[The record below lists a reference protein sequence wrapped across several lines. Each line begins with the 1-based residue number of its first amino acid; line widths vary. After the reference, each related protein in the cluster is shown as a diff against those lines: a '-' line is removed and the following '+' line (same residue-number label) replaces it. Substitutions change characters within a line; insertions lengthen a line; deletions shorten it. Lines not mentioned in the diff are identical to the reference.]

1 MNFDLTDDQRDIQRS
16 AKEMLASRYKLEE
29 VRRLALEEERG
40 FTDAQWSEMAEL
52 GWPDLLD
59 DLGMVELAVIA
70 EELGYALAPTPLQ
83 SHWAAKMVA
92 DFEGRGTVGIR
103 HGDSWL
109 VPYLDSADA
118 VVLGGKVVEGVTGD
132 RLESLDPTRPLFRA
146 SGDGPPTHDAAP
158 DDRHLVLVAAE
169 TVGICQ
175 RVMEMSVA
183 YASERKQFGRP
194 IGTNQAV
201 SHMCAQMLLETE
213 GARALVL
220 NAAWAL
226 EHDPGQAPLAA
237 AMAKAW
243 ASDAGPRVVSAA
255 IQVHGGI
262 GFTWE
267 HDLHFF
273 LKRAEANA
281 LWFGGAREQRAR
293 VAELVFDA

>member
-1 MNFDLTDDQRDIQRS
+1 MNFDLNDDQRDIQRS

-40 FTDAQWSEMAEL
+40 FTDAQWQEMVDL

-92 DFEGRGTVGIR
+92 DFEGRGTVGVR
-103 HGDSWL
+103 NGDSWL

-118 VVLGGKVVEGVTGD
+118 VVLGGKLVESVTGD
-132 RLESLDPTRPLFRA
+132 RVEALDPTRPLFRVTA
-146 SGDGPPTHDAAP
+146 EGGDAEP
-158 DDRHLVLVAAE
+158 DDRQLVLLAAE
-169 TVGICQ
+169 QVGICQ
-175 RVMEMSVA
+175 RVMEMSIA

-201 SHMCAQMLLETE
+201 SHKCAQMLLETE
-213 GARALVL
+213 GARALVY
-220 NAAWAL
+220 NAAWAI
-226 EHDPGQAPLAA
+226 EHDPGQAPLAS

-281 LWFGGAREQRAR
+281 HTLGSAREQRAR
-293 VAELVFDA
+293 VAALVFD

>member
-40 FTDAQWSEMAEL
+40 FTDAQWQEMAEL

-59 DLGMVELAVIA
+59 DLGMVELSVIA

-92 DFEGRGTVGIR
+92 DFEGRGTVGLR
-103 HGDSWL
+103 DGDSWL
-109 VPYLDSADA
+109 IPYLDSADV
-118 VVLGGKVVEGVTGD
+118 VVLGGKVVEVSAPPAQ
-132 RLESLDPTRPLFRA
+132 RVEALDPTRPLFRA
-146 SGDGPPTHDAAP
+146 TADGGDAAP
-158 DDRHLVLVAAE
+158 DDRQLVLIAAE

-201 SHMCAQMLLETE
+201 SHQCAQMLLETE
-213 GARALVL
+213 GARALVY

-243 ASDAGPRVVSAA
+243 ASDAGPRVVGAA

-281 LWFGGAREQRAR
+281 LSLGGAREQRAR
-293 VAELVFDA
+293 VAELVFG

>member
-1 MNFDLTDDQRDIQRS
+1 MNFDLNDDQRDIQRS
-16 AKEMLASRYKLEE
+16 AREMLAARFKPEE

-40 FTDAQWSEMAEL
+40 FTEAQWQEMAEL
-52 GWPDLLD
+52 GWPELLD
-59 DLGMVELAVIA
+59 DLGMVELAVIT

-83 SHWAAKMVA
+83 SHWAAVMA
-92 DFEGRGTVGIR
+92 AGSFEGRGTVGYR
-103 HGDSWL
+103 SGDGWL
-109 VPYLDSADA
+109 VPYLDSADV
-118 VVLGGKVVEGVTGD
+118 VVLGSSRHENLAGERVD
-132 RLESLDPTRPLFRA
+132 ALDPTRPLFRVTA
-146 SGDGPPTHDAAP
+146 DGEDTGP
-158 DDRHLVLVAAE
+158 DDRQLVMLAAE
-169 TVGICQ
+169 NVGIAQ

-201 SHMCAQMLLETE
+201 SHQCAQMLLEVE
-213 GARALVL
+213 GARALVY

-226 EHDPGQAPLAA
+226 DHDPQQAPLAS

-281 LWFGGAREQRAR
+281 LTLGGAREHRAR
-293 VAELVFDA
+293 VAALVFDA

>member
-1 MNFDLTDDQRDIQRS
+1 MNFDLDDDQRDIQRS
-16 AKEMLASRYKLEE
+16 AREMLAARFKLEE

-40 FTDAQWSEMAEL
+40 FTEAQWQEMVDL

-83 SHWAAKMVA
+83 SHWAAVMA
-92 DFEGRGTVGIR
+92 AGPIEGRGTAGYR
-103 HGDSWL
+103 DGDSWL
-109 VPYLDSADA
+109 VPYLDSADV
-118 VVLGGKVVEGVTGD
+118 VVLGGAKLEGLVEGERV
-132 RLESLDPTRPLFRA
+132 EALDPTRPLFRVQA
-146 SGDGPPTHDAAP
+146 DGGGAEA
-158 DDRHLVLVAAE
+158 DDRALVLLAAE
-169 TVGICQ
+169 NVGIAQ

-201 SHMCAQMLLETE
+201 SHQCAQMLLEVE
-213 GARALVL
+213 GARALVY

-226 EHDPGQAPLAA
+226 DHDPKQAPLAS

-281 LWFGGAREQRAR
+281 LALGGAREQRAR
-293 VAELVFDA
+293 VAALVFD

>member
-40 FTDAQWSEMAEL
+40 FTDAQWQEMVEL

-59 DLGMVELAVIA
+59 DLGMVELVVIA

-92 DFEGRGTVGIR
+92 DFEGRGTVGVR
-103 HGDSWL
+103 DGDSWL
-109 VPYLDSADA
+109 VPYLDSADV
-118 VVLGGKVVEGVTGD
+118 VVLGGTVVEGATGE
-132 RLESLDPTRPLFRA
+132 RVEALDPTRPLFRVTA
-146 SGDGPPTHDAAP
+146 GGGDAEP
-158 DDRHLVLVAAE
+158 DDRQLVLLAAE
-169 TVGICQ
+169 NVGIAQ

-201 SHMCAQMLLETE
+201 SHRCAQMLLEVE
-213 GARALVL
+213 GARALVY

-226 EHDPGQAPLAA
+226 EHDPDQAPLAS

-243 ASDAGPRVVSAA
+243 ASDAGPRVVASA

-281 LWFGGAREQRAR
+281 HTLGSGREHRAR
-293 VAELVFDA
+293 VAALVFD

>member
-1 MNFDLTDDQRDIQRS
+1 MNFDLNDDQRDIQRS
-16 AKEMLASRYKLEE
+16 AKEMLAKRYKLEE

-40 FTDAQWSEMAEL
+40 FTDAQWQEMAEL

-59 DLGMVELAVIA
+59 DFGMVELAVIA

-83 SHWAAKMVA
+83 LHWMAKMAA
-92 DFEGRGTVGIR
+92 DFEGRGTIGFR
-103 HGDSWL
+103 SSDGWL

-118 VVLGGKVVEGVTGD
+118 VVLGGELIDPKPDGERVD
-132 RLESLDPTRPLFRA
+132 ALDPTRPLFRVQA
-146 SGDGPPTHDAAP
+146 EGGDAQA
-158 DDRHLVLVAAE
+158 DDRQLVLLAAE
-169 TVGICQ
+169 NVGIAQ

-201 SHMCAQMLLETE
+201 SHQCAQMLLEVE
-213 GARALVL
+213 GARALVY

-226 EHDPGQAPLAA
+226 EHDPKQAPLAS

-243 ASDAGPRVVSAA
+243 ASDAGPRVVSSA

-281 LWFGGAREQRAR
+281 LALGGAREHRAR
-293 VAELVFDA
+293 VAALVFD

>member
-1 MNFDLTDDQRDIQRS
+1 MNFDLTDDQRDIQRA
-16 AKEMLASRYKLEE
+16 AKEMLAARYKPEE
-29 VRRLALEEERG
+29 VRRLALDEARG
-40 FTDAQWSEMAEL
+40 FTDAQWQEMAGL
-52 GWPDLLD
+52 GWPDVLD

-83 SHWAAKMVA
+83 SHWAASMLA
-92 DFEGRGTVGIR
+92 EFEGRGTMGVR
-103 HGDSWL
+103 DGDSWL
-109 VPYLDSADA
+109 VPYLDTADA
-118 VVLGGKVVEGVTGD
+118 VVLGGTVHTGLTGERVEA
-132 RLESLDPTRPLFRA
+132 LDPTRPLFRVSADGGDA
-146 SGDGPPTHDAAP
+146 S
-158 DDRHLVLVAAE
+158 DDRILVMIAAE
-169 TVGICQ
+169 NVGIAQ

-201 SHMCAQMLLETE
+201 SHRCAQMLLEVE

-220 NAAWAL
+220 NAAWAI
-226 EHDPGQAPLAA
+226 EHDPDAAPLAS

-243 ASDAGPRVVSAA
+243 ASDAGPRVVASG

-267 HDLHFF
+267 SDLHFF

-281 LWFGGAREQRAR
+281 RTLGNSREQRAR
-293 VAELVFDA
+293 IAELIL

>member
-1 MNFDLTDDQRDIQRS
+1 
-16 AKEMLASRYKLEE
+16 MLAKRYPLEE
-29 VRRLALEEERG
+29 VRRLAVEEERG
-40 FTDAQWSEMAEL
+40 FTDAQWDEMAEL

-59 DLGMVELAVIA
+59 DLGMIELSVIA

-92 DFEGRGTVGIR
+92 SFDGRGTVGYR
-103 HGDSWL
+103 DGDSWL

-118 VVLGGKVVEGVTGD
+118 VVLGGDVVDGADGERV
-132 RLESLDPTRPLFRA
+132 EALDPTRPLFRVRA
-146 SGDGPPTHDAAP
+146 AGGAAAP
-158 DDRHLVLVAAE
+158 DDRHLVMLAAE
-169 TVGICQ
+169 QVGICQ
-175 RVMEMSVA
+175 RAMELSVA

-201 SHMCAQMLLETE
+201 SHQCAQMLLETE
-213 GARALVL
+213 GARALVY

-226 EHDPGQAPLAA
+226 EHDPQQAPLAS

-273 LKRAEANA
+273 LKRAKANA
-281 LWFGGAREQRAR
+281 LALGGAREHRAR
-293 VAELVFDA
+293 VAELVFD

>member
-1 MNFDLTDDQRDIQRS
+1 MNFDLSDDQRDIQRS
-16 AKEMLASRYKLEE
+16 AKEMLAARYKLEE

-40 FTDAQWSEMAEL
+40 FTDAQWQEMADL

-59 DLGMVELAVIA
+59 DFGMVEMAVIA

-83 SHWAAKMVA
+83 SHWMAKLVA
-92 DFEGRGTVGIR
+92 DFEGRGTVGFR
-103 HGDSWL
+103 DDDSWL
-109 VPYLDSADA
+109 VPYLDSADV
-118 VVLGGKVVEGVTGD
+118 VVLGSEVHTGLTGERVD
-132 RLESLDPTRPLFRA
+132 ALDPTRPLFRVQ
-146 SGDGPPTHDAAP
+146 AAGEP
-158 DDRHLVLVAAE
+158 VVDDRQLVLLAAE
-169 TVGICQ
+169 NVGICQ
-175 RVMEMSVA
+175 RAMEMSVA

-194 IGTNQAV
+194 IGTNQGV
-201 SHMCAQMLLETE
+201 SHKCAQMLLEVE
-213 GARALVL
+213 GARALVY

-226 EHDPGQAPLAA
+226 EHDPQQAPLAA

-281 LWFGGAREQRAR
+281 LALGGSREQRAR
-293 VAELVFDA
+293 VAALVFD

>member
-1 MNFDLTDDQRDIQRS
+1 MNFDLSDDQRDIQRS
-16 AKEMLASRYKLEE
+16 AREMLAARYKLEE

-40 FTDAQWSEMAEL
+40 FTDAQWDEMVEL
-52 GWPDLLD
+52 GWPDVLD
-59 DLGMVELAVIA
+59 ELGMVELAVIA

-83 SHWAAKMVA
+83 SHWAAKMV
-92 DFEGRGTVGIR
+92 DPSIGGRGTVGIR
-103 HGDSWL
+103 TAGGWL
-109 VPYLDSADA
+109 VPHLDSADI
-118 VVLGGKVVEGVTGD
+118 VFLGGQRVSDLTGVKVEA
-132 RLESLDPTRPLFRA
+132 LDPTRPLFRVEA
-146 SGDGPPTHDAAP
+146 DGGDAP
-158 DDRHLVLVAAE
+158 VDDRHLVLLAAE
-169 TVGICQ
+169 NVGVAQ
-175 RVMEMSVA
+175 RALEMSVA

-201 SHMCAQMLLETE
+201 SHRCAQMLLEVE
-213 GARALVL
+213 GARALVY

-226 EHDPGQAPLAA
+226 EHDPDAAPLAS

-243 ASDAGPRVVSAA
+243 ASDAGPRVVASA

-281 LWFGGAREQRAR
+281 RTLGNAREQRAR
-293 VAELVFDA
+293 IADLIL

>member
-1 MNFDLTDDQRDIQRS
+1 MNFDLDDDQRDIQRS
-16 AKEMLASRYKLEE
+16 AREMLAARFKLEE

-40 FTDAQWSEMAEL
+40 FTEAQWQEMVDL

-83 SHWAAKMVA
+83 SHWAAVIA
-92 DFEGRGTVGIR
+92 AGPIEGRGTVGYR
-103 HGDSWL
+103 DGDSWL
-109 VPYLDSADA
+109 VPYLDSADV
-118 VVLGGKVVEGVTGD
+118 VVLGGAKLEGLVEGERV
-132 RLESLDPTRPLFRA
+132 EALDPTRPLFRVQA
-146 SGDGPPTHDAAP
+146 DGGGAEA
-158 DDRHLVLVAAE
+158 DDRALVLLAAE
-169 TVGICQ
+169 NVGIAQ
-175 RVMEMSVA
+175 HVMEMSVA

-201 SHMCAQMLLETE
+201 SHQCAQMLLEVE
-213 GARALVL
+213 GARALVY

-226 EHDPGQAPLAA
+226 DHDPKQAPLAS

-281 LWFGGAREQRAR
+281 LALGGAREQRAR
-293 VAELVFDA
+293 VAALVFD

>member
-1 MNFDLTDDQRDIQRS
+1 MNFDLSDDQQDIKRS
-16 AKEMLASRYKLEE
+16 AREMLAKRYPLEE

-40 FTDAQWSEMAEL
+40 FTDAQWDEMAEL

-59 DLGMVELAVIA
+59 DLGMIELAVIA

-83 SHWAAKMVA
+83 AHWAAKMVHP
-92 DFEGRGTVGIR
+92 DFEGRGTVGFR
-103 HGDSWL
+103 DGDSWL
-109 VPYLDSADA
+109 VPYLDSADV
-118 VVLGGKVVEGVTGD
+118 VVLGGQVVDGVSGERVEG
-132 RLESLDPTRPLFRA
+132 LDPTRPLFRVHA
-146 SGDGPPTHDAAP
+146 EGGDAV
-158 DDRHLVLVAAE
+158 DDRQLVLLAAE
-169 TVGICQ
+169 QVGLCQ

-201 SHMCAQMLLETE
+201 SHRCAQMLLETE
-213 GARALVL
+213 GARALVY

-226 EHDPGQAPLAA
+226 DHDPQQAPLAS

-243 ASDAGPRVVSAA
+243 ASDAGPRCASAA

-273 LKRAEANA
+273 LKRATANA
-281 LWFGGAREQRAR
+281 LAFGSGREHRAR
-293 VAELVFDA
+293 VAELVFG

>member
-1 MNFDLTDDQRDIQRS
+1 MNFDLSDDQRDIQRS
-16 AKEMLASRYKLEE
+16 AKEMLAKRYPLEE

-40 FTDAQWSEMAEL
+40 FTDAQWQEMAEL

-59 DLGMVELAVIA
+59 DLGMIELCVIA

-83 SHWAAKMVA
+83 SHWAARMVA
-92 DFEGRGTVGIR
+92 EFEGRGTVGYR

-118 VVLGGKVVEGVTGD
+118 VVLGGQLVEGVDGE
-132 RLESLDPTRPLFRA
+132 RVEALDPTRPLFRVNA
-146 SGDGPPTHDAAP
+146 DGSDAV
-158 DDRHLVLVAAE
+158 DDRRLALLAAE
-169 TVGICQ
+169 QVGICQ

-213 GARALVL
+213 GARALVY

-226 EHDPGQAPLAA
+226 DHDPEQAPLAT

-243 ASDAGPRVVSAA
+243 ASDAGPRCAGAA

-262 GFTWE
+262 GFTFE

-273 LKRAEANA
+273 LKRAKANA
-281 LWFGGAREQRAR
+281 LALGGAREHRAR
-293 VAELVFDA
+293 VAELVFG

>member
-1 MNFDLTDDQRDIQRS
+1 MADGGL
-16 AKEMLASRYKLEE
+16 
-29 VRRLALEEERG
+29 
-40 FTDAQWSEMAEL
+40 DA
-52 GWPDLLD
+52 G
-59 DLGMVELAVIA
+59 
-70 EELGYALAPTPLQ
+70 
-83 SHWAAKMVA
+83 
-92 DFEGRGTVGIR
+92 
-103 HGDSWL
+103 
-109 VPYLDSADA
+109 
-118 VVLGGKVVEGVTGD
+118 
-132 RLESLDPTRPLFRA
+132 
-146 SGDGPPTHDAAP
+146 P
-158 DDRHLVLVAAE
+158 DDRQLVLLAAE

-175 RVMEMSVA
+175 RVMEMAVA

-213 GARALVL
+213 GARALVY

-243 ASDAGPRVVSAA
+243 ASDAGPRVVGAA

-281 LWFGGAREQRAR
+281 LLFGGGREQRAR
-293 VAELVFDA
+293 VASLVFD

>member
-1 MNFDLTDDQRDIQRS
+1 MNFDLSDDQRDIQRS
-16 AKEMLASRYKLEE
+16 AREMLGARYKLEE

-40 FTDAQWSEMAEL
+40 FTDAQWQEMVEL
-52 GWPDLLD
+52 GWPDVLD
-59 DLGMVELAVIA
+59 DLGMIELCVIA

-92 DFEGRGTVGIR
+92 DFEGRGTVGLR
-103 HGDSWL
+103 DGDSWL

-118 VVLGGKVVEGVTGD
+118 VVLGGRVVEGVDGE
-132 RLESLDPTRPLFRA
+132 RVEALDPTRPLFRVQA
-146 SGDGPPTHDAAP
+146 EGGDAAP
-158 DDRHLVLVAAE
+158 DDRQLVLVAAE
-169 TVGICQ
+169 QVGICQ

-213 GARALVL
+213 GARALVY

-226 EHDPGQAPLAA
+226 DHDPQQAPLAA

-243 ASDAGPRVVSAA
+243 ASDAGPRVVGAG

-273 LKRAEANA
+273 LKRARANA
-281 LWFGGAREQRAR
+281 LVLGGGREHRAR
-293 VAELVFDA
+293 VAELVFDG

>member
-1 MNFDLTDDQRDIQRS
+1 MNFDLSDDQRDIQRS
-16 AKEMLASRYKLEE
+16 AREMLGARSKLEE
-29 VRRLALEEERG
+29 VRRLALEEDRG
-40 FTDAQWSEMAEL
+40 FTDAQWQEMVEL
-52 GWPDLLD
+52 GWPDVLD
-59 DLGMVELAVIA
+59 DLGMIELCVIA

-92 DFEGRGTVGIR
+92 DFEGRGTVGLR
-103 HGDSWL
+103 DGDGWL

-118 VVLGGKVVEGVTGD
+118 VVLGGKVVEGVDGE
-132 RLESLDPTRPLFRA
+132 RVEALDPTRPLFRVQA
-146 SGDGPPTHDAAP
+146 EGGEAAP
-158 DDRHLVLVAAE
+158 DDRQLVLTAAE
-169 TVGICQ
+169 QVGICQ

-213 GARALVL
+213 GARALVY

-226 EHDPGQAPLAA
+226 DHDPQQAPLAA

-243 ASDAGPRVVSAA
+243 ASDAGPRVVGAG

-273 LKRAEANA
+273 LKRAKANA
-281 LWFGGAREQRAR
+281 LALGGGREHRAR
-293 VAELVFDA
+293 VAELVFD